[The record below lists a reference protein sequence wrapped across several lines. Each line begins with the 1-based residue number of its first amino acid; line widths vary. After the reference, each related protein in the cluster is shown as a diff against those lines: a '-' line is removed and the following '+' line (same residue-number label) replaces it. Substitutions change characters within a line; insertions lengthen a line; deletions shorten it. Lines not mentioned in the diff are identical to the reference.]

1 MTLLKGS
8 TYLALIISST
18 LLFMMQPWIYSWLV
32 PHFGGG
38 AHLWAAVLVFFQWGV
53 ALAYLCAAWGFSRFS
68 ARELFFVFIGLAGV
82 AIWQLVDLLTPS
94 PGVTSEVPS
103 FGQVL
108 GWLVTK
114 VGAVTL
120 LFAASPLLLQA
131 LWSKAGLQAPSR
143 LYGWSNV
150 ICVVALVVYP
160 VLVEPYLYL
169 TTIGYGLLLG
179 LVAWALALGLIVQR
193 VNQCTYTPMRPFPA
207 PPAYRL
213 SDWGIVG
220 FLGVALMTAGA
231 RDVAVDVAGI
241 PFVGVLPLAAYL
253 AAVALAFSE
262 RLELSRW
269 VGGACA
275 TLALVWM
282 MEVLKRGGEGGLAA
296 ELSGYTLA
304 VLVLTYLLTA
314 ELKPSRLRSDVLLWH
329 YVAMSVGGGLGGLS
343 VSLIAPM
350 LWTSPFEFHFA
361 ALGAILW
368 LGWRSQS
375 RRSRDSEL
383 RRVRIRTALVWLG
396 ITLFWS
402 SGTFQLYTVMNEKS
416 SWSMRSFL
424 GRLSYED
431 VAVMVDET
439 PAALRVLVHGRTFHG
454 GVLVDEPA
462 APLGM
467 TYYAREGGLG
477 KVVRALR
484 EDGGNSSLRVGGI
497 GLGLGGSTEL
507 LQSDDE
513 VLFWEIDPLVA
524 EVAESDLFD
533 QLERAR
539 RRGVQVD
546 VEVSDGRL
554 GVRRLQENS
563 LDLLIL
569 DAFSSDSIPSHLL
582 TEEAFGV
589 YWPALSESG
598 LIAAHIS
605 NRHLDLLPVMVGAAK
620 SSGAHFAYDY
630 HEGDP
635 STGTF
640 DASWVIL
647 WRGQGLDAQLRKAG
661 IQALELDDL
670 YSIVWQ
676 DEKKDLWSLIR
687 WER

>member
-1 MTLLKGS
+1 
-8 TYLALIISST
+8 
-18 LLFMMQPWIYSWLV
+18 
-32 PHFGGG
+32 
-38 AHLWAAVLVFFQWGV
+38 
-53 ALAYLCAAWGFSRFS
+53 
-68 ARELFFVFIGLAGV
+68 
-82 AIWQLVDLLTPS
+82 
-94 PGVTSEVPS
+94 
-103 FGQVL
+103 
-108 GWLVTK
+108 
-114 VGAVTL
+114 
-120 LFAASPLLLQA
+120 
-131 LWSKAGLQAPSR
+131 
-143 LYGWSNV
+143 
-150 ICVVALVVYP
+150 
-160 VLVEPYLYL
+160 
-169 TTIGYGLLLG
+169 
-179 LVAWALALGLIVQR
+179 
-193 VNQCTYTPMRPFPA
+193 
-207 PPAYRL
+207 
-213 SDWGIVG
+213 
-220 FLGVALMTAGA
+220 
-231 RDVAVDVAGI
+231 
-241 PFVGVLPLAAYL
+241 
-253 AAVALAFSE
+253 
-262 RLELSRW
+262 
-269 VGGACA
+269 
-275 TLALVWM
+275 M

-296 ELSGYTLA
+296 ELSGYTIA

-343 VSLIAPM
+343 VSLIAPI

-361 ALGAILW
+361 ALGATLW

-375 RRSRDSEL
+375 RRSRDTEL

-402 SGTFQLYTVMNEKS
+402 SGTYQLYTVMNEKS

-431 VAVMVDET
+431 VAVMVDEM
-439 PAALRVLVHGRTFHG
+439 PATLRVLVHGRTFHG
-454 GVLVDEPA
+454 GVLVDERA
-462 APLGM
+462 KPLGM

-484 EDGGNSSLRVGGI
+484 KDGESSSLRVGGI

-524 EVAESDLFD
+524 EVAESELFD

-554 GVRRLQENS
+554 GVRNLQENS

-589 YWPALSESG
+589 YWQALSESG

-635 STGTF
+635 SIGTF

-670 YSIVWQ
+670 YSVVWQ